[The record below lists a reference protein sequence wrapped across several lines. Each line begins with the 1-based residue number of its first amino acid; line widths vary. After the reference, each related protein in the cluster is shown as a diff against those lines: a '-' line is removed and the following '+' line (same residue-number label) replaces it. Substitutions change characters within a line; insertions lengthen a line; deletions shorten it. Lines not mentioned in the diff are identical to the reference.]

1 MEIVITPSKNNN
13 KKFDALIDGKKT
25 VSFGQ
30 KGASDYTKHKD
41 KERKERYIDRHKKN
55 EDWGVSGVKTAG
67 FWSRH
72 ILWAKPT
79 LKESVD
85 DINKKFKSLNVKMK

>member
-41 KERKERYIDRHKKN
+41 KERKERYIARHKKN
-55 EDWGVSGVKTAG
+55 EDHGLSGVRTAG
-67 FWSRH
+67 FWSANL
-72 ILWAKPT
+72 LWNKKT
-79 LKESVD
+79 LKESID
-85 DINKKFKSLNVKMK
+85 DIHKKFKSLNVKMK